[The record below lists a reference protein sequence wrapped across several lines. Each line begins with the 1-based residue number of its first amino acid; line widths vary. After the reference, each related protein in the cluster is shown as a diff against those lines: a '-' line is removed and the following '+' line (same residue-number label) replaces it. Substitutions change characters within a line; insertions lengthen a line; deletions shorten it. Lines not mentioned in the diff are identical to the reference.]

1 MPSVFKIKLDKNSD
15 FLNDD
20 YDRLDE
26 YEKEVISTI
35 DVESFFDYDDDNDK
49 YTCILITTHIEI
61 DKYISILNNNLIKYE
76 LKDISKSI
84 LKGKIDVGYL
94 LKDKYLPTS
103 QIKFNIFMEGINYWT
118 MENIDIDTVLDRISE
133 VGMKNLKEVEK
144 EFLKNYKI

>member
-1 MPSVFKIKLDKNSD
+1 MPSVFKIKFDKNSD

-76 LKDISKSI
+76 LKDIYKSI

-118 MENIDIDTVLDRISE
+118 MENIDIDTILDRISE

-144 EFLKNYKI
+144 DFLKNYKI

>member
-1 MPSVFKIKLDKNSD
+1 MPSVFKIKFDKNSD

-118 MENIDIDTVLDRISE
+118 MENIDIDTILDRISE

-144 EFLKNYKI
+144 DFLKNYKI

>member
-1 MPSVFKIKLDKNSD
+1 MPSVFKIKFDKNSD

-49 YTCILITTHIEI
+49 YNCILITTHIEI

>member
-1 MPSVFKIKLDKNSD
+1 MPSVFKIKFDKNSD

>member
-1 MPSVFKIKLDKNSD
+1 MDSVFKIKFDKNSD

-26 YEKEVISTI
+26 YEKEIISTI
-35 DVESFFDYDDDNDK
+35 DVESFFDYDDEDDK
-49 YTCILITTHIEI
+49 YTCILITSNFEIE
-61 DKYISILNNNLIKYE
+61 KYISILQNNLIKFE

-84 LKGKIDVGYL
+84 LKGKIDVEIL

-118 MENIDIDTVLDRISE
+118 MENIDIDIVLDRISE
-133 VGMKNLKEVEK
+133 VGMNNLKEVEK
-144 EFLKNYKI
+144 DFLKNYKI

>member
-1 MPSVFKIKLDKNSD
+1 MPSVFKIKFDKNSD

-144 EFLKNYKI
+144 DFLKNYKI

>member
-1 MPSVFKIKLDKNSD
+1 MPSVFKI
-15 FLNDD
+15 NDD